1 MTQIARESLIVQK
14 FGGTSVGSIERIEA
28 VARRIMTAKKEGH
41 QLVVVVSAMSG
52 ETNRL
57 LGLAQQVDAV
67 PVARELDVLLSAG
80 EQVSMALLAMM
91 LNRMGQ
97 PAVSLTGWQAG
108 ISTDAQFNDASI
120 TGIDPRPIQH
130 QLAQDKVVIVAGF
143 QGISDDKEITTLG
156 RGGSDTTAVA
166 LAGALHANECQ
177 IFTDVDGVYTCDP
190 RIEPDA
196 RRLDVIHFDEMT
208 SMARNGAKVLQLQ
221 SVEHARENGV
231 PLRVLSSFEAGDGT
245 LVSFDPCASTE
256 VVGVALKNQ
265 QTLLEVTLPIAELQD
280 QLNVFGVQ
288 CWCQPT
294 TANSTQLVTAN
305 EQLARLELVLA
316 DKMRPLAG
324 VATLSLVGK
333 GVAARIEAV
342 GAVLAEAGIT
352 VHQQMGSTDCLS
364 LLVSDSDQQL
374 AVNIVH
380 KRFVVEAESLD
391 NRPLLAVS

>member
-28 VARRIMTAKKEGH
+28 VAKRVMKAKTEGH

-67 PVARELDVLLSAG
+67 PAARELDVLLSAG

-91 LNRMGQ
+91 LNKMGQ

-108 ISTDAQFNDASI
+108 IETDSMFNDASI
-120 TGIDPRPIQH
+120 THIDPRPIQ
-130 QLAQDKVVIVAGF
+130 QLLAQDKVVIVAGF
-143 QGISDDKEITTLG
+143 QGMSDEREITTLG

-190 RIEPDA
+190 RIEPEA
-196 RRLDVIHFDEMT
+196 RRLDVIHFDDMT

-231 PLRVLSSFEAGDGT
+231 PLRVLSSFEDGDGT
-245 LVSFDPCASTE
+245 LVSFDSHVSAE
-256 VVGVALKNQ
+256 VVGVALKSQ
-265 QTLLEVTLPIAELQD
+265 QTQLEVALPIAELQD
-280 QLNVFGVQ
+280 QLNLFGVS

-294 TANSTQLVTAN
+294 TANTTQLVTAN

-316 DKMRPLAG
+316 GKMRPLAG
-324 VATLSLVGK
+324 VATLSLVGN
-333 GVAARIEAV
+333 GVAALVEPV
-342 GAVLAEAGIT
+342 CAVLAKAGIQ
-352 VHQQMGSTDCLS
+352 VQQHTCSTHCLS

-380 KRFVVEAESLD
+380 KRFVVETESLD

>member
-28 VARRIMTAKKEGH
+28 VAKRVMKAKSEGH

-57 LGLAQQVDAV
+57 LGLAQQIDAV
-67 PVARELDVLLSAG
+67 PAARELDVLLSAG

-91 LNRMGQ
+91 LNKMGQ

-108 ISTDAQFNDASI
+108 IETDGTFNDASI
-120 TGIDPRPIQH
+120 THIDPRPIQ
-130 QLAQDKVVIVAGF
+130 QLLAQDKVVIVAGF
-143 QGISDDKEITTLG
+143 QGISDEREITTLG

-166 LAGALHANECQ
+166 LAGALHADECQ

-196 RRLDVIHFDEMT
+196 RRLDVVHFDDMT

-231 PLRVLSSFEAGDGT
+231 PLRVLSSFEEGNGT
-245 LVSFDPCASTE
+245 LVSFDSRVSTE
-256 VVGVALKNQ
+256 VVGVALKGQ
-265 QTLLEVTLPIAELQD
+265 QTLLEVAMPITELQD
-280 QLNVFGVQ
+280 QLNLFGLA

-294 TANSTQLVTAN
+294 AIQTTQLVTAN
-305 EQLARLELVLA
+305 EQLARLELVLEH
-316 DKMRPLAG
+316 KMQPLAG
-324 VATLSLVGK
+324 VATLSLVGN
-333 GVAARIEAV
+333 GVV
-342 GAVLAEAGIT
+342 DLVDPVCAVLAEAGIT
-352 VHQQMGSTDCLS
+352 VRQHLCSAHCLS